1 MVALTECQTNHRSGP
16 EHGVWKHGEAG
27 FAGGANQSGGY
38 RLGKIDAALAK
49 LAPYKMTTTGI
60 PTAYV
65 TGFLNNRKG
74 SEGGAS
80 VRSVER
86 VRDRYRRA

>member
-1 MVALTECQTNHRSGP
+1 MESGNT
-16 EHGVWKHGEAG
+16 GRQDLLAG
-27 FAGGANQSGGY
+27 QIKAAAID
-38 RLGKIDAALAK
+38 LGKIDAALAK

-80 VRSVER
+80 V
-86 VRDRYRRA
+86 